1 MAGLVAP
8 GLDPGPST
16 SFLLMARKKDVDARD
31 NPRIKSGDG
40 HDAVASLR
48 RAATIGCGLLLFGS
62 TATAQ
67 DFPPERIRAGAAIF
81 SRNCSPCHG
90 TRMQNPESAFD
101 LRKFPPDQ
109 HERFVSSVTR
119 GKNQM
124 PPWGDLLDA
133 AEIES
138 LWAYVMAGEPK

>member
-1 MAGLVAP
+1 MVA
-8 GLDPGPST
+8 
-16 SFLLMARKKDVDARD
+16 
-31 NPRIKSGDG
+31 
-40 HDAVASLR
+40 
-48 RAATIGCGLLLFGS
+48 AATRGHPSRRRPAIGPIPSATNWPDMVARITFAIVLAS
-62 TATAQ
+62 TAAIAE

-101 LRKFPPDQ
+101 LRQFPPDQ
-109 HERFVSSVTR
+109 HDRFISSVTR

>member
-1 MAGLVAP
+1 MIRPNLSAGLHTLIVGATLAIALA
-8 GLDPGPST
+8 GAT
-16 SFLLMARKKDVDARD
+16 
-31 NPRIKSGDG
+31 
-40 HDAVASLR
+40 AS
-48 RAATIGCGLLLFGS
+48 
-62 TATAQ
+62 AQ

-101 LRKFPPDQ
+101 LRGFPPDQ

-124 PPWGDLLDA
+124 PPWGDLLNA
-133 AEIES
+133 EEIES
-138 LWAYVMAGEPK
+138 LWAYVMAGESR

>member
-1 MAGLVAP
+1 LCVDLHTVIVGGTLAIALAGA
-8 GLDPGPST
+8 T
-16 SFLLMARKKDVDARD
+16 
-31 NPRIKSGDG
+31 
-40 HDAVASLR
+40 AS
-48 RAATIGCGLLLFGS
+48 
-62 TATAQ
+62 AQ
-67 DFPPERIRAGAAIF
+67 DFPPDRIRVGATIF

-124 PPWGDLLDA
+124 PPWGDLLNA